1 LWPSGLDPREAT
13 AEGGIIS
20 IRASSSA
27 LLFDKVLRAFETG
40 GFTYVDFRSQLKQ
53 ILAKGASPTELI
65 ETLRRRERIEPLPAY
80 AHDEVLRLL
89 NDAAEQA
96 KSDAQNSDVSVGE
109 SPEESA
115 ASDGATLP
123 GDRNESSRAGG
134 PPPAN
139 SDNVRALQE
148 QIVRQNADYETLAR
162 AYERSKDVQT
172 AASERV
178 TALAGALATA
188 TRSLETEQNKTREY
202 AKALAE
208 RSVSAEAH
216 QSRGEELQRK
226 AKDYDTELHAVRE
239 SLAAREA
246 ELYEIRRQHDKL
258 KSELSERDKSAPQ
271 VLSELQ
277 SARAATNA
285 LTADLADARARLES
299 EREKAATLSKS
310 QAGQAA
316 EFEGLR
322 TRLQDALRLYERHE
336 AEVRTLRITLV
347 DRDVKLAALQQ
358 EQATGAV
365 VQETRAKTGM
375 QMQAD
380 LAAARARADAL
391 LLDLNSSR
399 GTAASLDAQLKRT
412 KYELDAARNELA
424 SVTAQAH
431 SYFDLLRTREWRR
444 ASEHSAADEAADDRG
459 VTGPSDETLRVLNHE
474 LQTRLATTKAQ
485 LEQRDEFIAQ
495 LRAMRREFRASVAP
509 SISGEPTDVEID
521 LQTDGLLESQAELA
535 EQPLPAMQPFPS
547 QQSLPSMQAIPRPA
561 IVVESLSARA
571 PAAPRNPFPAARA
584 LSWFL
589 VALIFAATI
598 WFFAQYGAGRQPV
611 AAGLEAGAVAGS
623 VIHDCPTCPAMTIL
637 AGGRFK
643 QGGTATD
650 GSGPFDKPVHWVAI
664 AHALAM
670 STNPVT
676 LDEFRAF
683 AAATGRD
690 MQGCD
695 TYDGVW
701 KHVPTASWQSPG
713 FAQTGAHPV
722 TCASWNDAQ
731 AYASWVSSKAGHP
744 YRLPSAS
751 EWEYAARSGAEAAT
765 PWGAAAADACANANV
780 ADQSAAQQYPGW
792 SVFGCS
798 DGWVYTAP
806 VGSFKA
812 NAFGLNDMLGN
823 VFQWT
828 QDCWNADYTG
838 APVDGSAR
846 ADGNCTERELRG
858 GSWFSNPAF
867 VRSSYRNHFAADY
880 RSSSVGIRLVREIE

>member
-1 LWPSGLDPREAT
+1 M
-13 AEGGIIS
+13 
-20 IRASSSA
+20 
-27 LLFDKVLRAFETG
+27 FDKVLRAFETG

-89 NDAAEQA
+89 NDAAEQVKA
-96 KSDAQNSDVSVGE
+96 DAQNSDVSVGE
-109 SPEESA
+109 SPEESGS
-115 ASDGATLP
+115 SDSATFS
-123 GDRNESSRAGG
+123 GDRNDPSRTGA

-139 SDNVRALQE
+139 TDNVRALQD

-162 AYERSKDVQT
+162 AYERTKDVQT

-188 TRSLETEQNKTREY
+188 TRSLEAEQNKTREY

-226 AKDYDTELHAVRE
+226 AKDYEVESRAVRE
-239 SLAAREA
+239 ALAAREA
-246 ELYEIRRQHDKL
+246 ELNEIRLQHAKL
-258 KSELSERDKSAPQ
+258 KSDLSERDKSAPQ
-271 VLSELQ
+271 LLADLQ

-285 LTADLADARARLES
+285 LTADLADARTRLEG

-316 EFEGLR
+316 EFETLR
-322 TRLQDALRLYERHE
+322 ARLQDALRLSERHE

-358 EQATGAV
+358 EQANAIL

-391 LLDLNSSR
+391 LLDVNSSR

-412 KYELDAARNELA
+412 KYDLDAARTELA
-424 SVTAQAH
+424 SVKAQAH

-444 ASEHSAADEAADDRG
+444 ASEHSAADEAGDARG
-459 VTGPSDETLRVLNHE
+459 GGAPSDETLRVLNHD

-495 LRAMRREFRASVAP
+495 LRAMGRNISISAAP
-509 SISGEPTDVEID
+509 SIAVEPTDVEVD
-521 LQTDGLLESQAELA
+521 LQPGGLIESQVELA

-547 QQSLPSMQAIPRPA
+547 QQSLPSMQAIPKPA
-561 IVVESLSARA
+561 ILVESLSARA

-584 LSWFL
+584 LSLLL
-589 VALIFAATI
+589 VAVIFAATI
-598 WFFAQYGAGRQPV
+598 WFFTEYGAGRQPV

-637 AGGRFK
+637 PAGRFK
-643 QGGTATD
+643 QGAAAAD

-664 AHALAM
+664 AHPFAM

-695 TYDGVW
+695 TYDGAW
-701 KHVPTASWQSPG
+701 KHVATANWQNPG
-713 FAQTGAHPV
+713 FTQTGAHPV

-744 YRLPSAS
+744 YRLPTAS

-798 DGWVYTAP
+798 DGWVNTAP

-828 QDCWNADYTG
+828 QDCWTADYTG
-838 APVDGSAR
+838 APIDGSAR
-846 ADGNCTERELRG
+846 GDGNCAERELRG

-867 VRSSYRNHFAADY
+867 VRATYRNHFAADN
-880 RSSSVGIRLVREIE
+880 RSSSVGIRLVREVE